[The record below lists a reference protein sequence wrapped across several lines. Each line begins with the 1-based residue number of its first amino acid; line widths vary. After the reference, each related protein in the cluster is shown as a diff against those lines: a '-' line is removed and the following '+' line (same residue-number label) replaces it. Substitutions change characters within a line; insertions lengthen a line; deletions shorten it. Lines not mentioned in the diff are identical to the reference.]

1 MAGKDYTEMERLR
14 SYSSIFS
21 RSVFSDIIEYDDY
34 TRLNILLE
42 RYNNSQKHFQTY
54 LDYIKYAYHTI
65 ARKYRCEYVYKN
77 EIISKLLI
85 RKYGT
90 KNTIALN
97 EFRVRNSIVDFAL
110 FNWNAFSCGVKLG
123 SLEIVSILDIVILSL
138 SEAFLVE
145 FCDTFASAHS
155 LI

>member
-54 LDYIKYAYHTI
+54 LD
-65 ARKYRCEYVYKN
+65 
-77 EIISKLLI
+77 
-85 RKYGT
+85 
-90 KNTIALN
+90 
-97 EFRVRNSIVDFAL
+97 
-110 FNWNAFSCGVKLG
+110 
-123 SLEIVSILDIVILSL
+123 LSL
-138 SEAFLVE
+138 I
-145 FCDTFASAHS
+145 H
-155 LI
+155 I